1 MGSTNH
7 QIRNKAKR
15 ISKKGIFISGTDTGV
30 GKTYVACSLAYLLRS
45 RGINVGV
52 MKPFATGT
60 NIYSQKFRSEDTAN
74 LAGAA
79 NVSDT
84 DDEIN
89 PTFFPIAASPFMASV
104 ITKGKVSLKNN
115 LRAFRRLKEKHDFI
129 LVEGIGGIMVPLT
142 STHLLADFVKLTTLP
157 VIIVTSSKLGSINHV
172 LLTVA
177 ACEKYGLPI
186 SGIVINRMPSNPS
199 EVQTMT
205 PTFVQILTDLPVIAI
220 MPEQR
225 TPKFESGSVYFE
237 NWSELYGWPI
247 RHNC

>member
-7 QIRNKAKR
+7 QIRNTAKR

-142 STHLLADFVKLTTLP
+142 STHVLADFVKLTTLP
-157 VIIVTSSKLGSINHV
+157 VIIVTSVKLGSINHV

-205 PTFVQILTDLPVIAI
+205 PTFVQKLTDLPVIAI

-237 NWSELYGWPI
+237 NWSELYGSPI

>member
-1 MGSTNH
+1 MRTTNH
-7 QIRNKAKR
+7 QIRNKANR
-15 ISKKGIFISGTDTGV
+15 IPKKGIFITGTDTGV

-60 NIYSQKFRSEDTAN
+60 GIYSQKFRSEDTAN
-74 LAGAA
+74 LARAA
-79 NVSDT
+79 NVSET

-115 LRAFRRLKEKHDFI
+115 LDAFRRLKEKHDFI
-129 LVEGIGGIMVPLT
+129 LVEGLGGIMVPLT
-142 STHLLADFVKLTTLP
+142 SAHVLADFVKLINLS
-157 VIIVTSSKLGSINHV
+157 VIIVTSVKLGSINHV

-177 ACEKYGLPI
+177 ACEKYGLPV
-186 SGIVINRMPSNPS
+186 SGIVINRMPSNPT

-205 PTFVQILTDLPVIAI
+205 PVFLQKLTDLPVIAI

-225 TPKFESGSVYFE
+225 TPRFESGSIYFE
-237 NWSELYGWPI
+237 KWPELYGQPI
-247 RHNC
+247 NHTC